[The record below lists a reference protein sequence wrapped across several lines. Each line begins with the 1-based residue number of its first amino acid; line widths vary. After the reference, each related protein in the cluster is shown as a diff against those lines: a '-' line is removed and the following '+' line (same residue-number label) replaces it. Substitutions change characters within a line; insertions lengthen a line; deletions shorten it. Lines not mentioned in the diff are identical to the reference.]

1 MSILQLCRH
10 CGNQIRTPFSHTPN
24 FECSDC
30 RPSGKKPKKRKYSKR
45 KFSDIELPPFEK
57 DPRSGAF
64 FSLIDFMFD
73 PVVSDVLDDSYE
85 EALIAE
91 GFQTVEVNFLPHRN
105 NQPKWLRQFQ
115 RATLKAITL
124 KYEDEEELFT

>member
-1 MSILQLCRH
+1 M
-10 CGNQIRTPFSHTPN
+10 
-24 FECSDC
+24 
-30 RPSGKKPKKRKYSKR
+30 KRKYSKR
-45 KFSDIELPPFEK
+45 KFRYIELPPFEK

-91 GFQTVEVNFLPHRN
+91 GFQTVEVNFLPHCN

-115 RATLKAITL
+115 RATHKAVTL
-124 KYEDEEELFT
+124 KEEDEEEFAL